1 MNSSIR
7 QDRERRTDSITK
19 EVVDKERLLPEEVSK
34 LTSIYCTNKGR
45 DQETGIPRQK
55 EGSALSPVLNKVRQ
69 DELLLRRIHENNHMR
84 NRLMKSSLARRFS
97 TWNEL
102 IKQYG
107 RIV

>member
-55 EGSALSPVLNKVRQ
+55 
-69 DELLLRRIHENNHMR
+69 LRSYPNP
-84 NRLMKSSLARRFS
+84 LVKS
-97 TWNEL
+97 L
-102 IKQYG
+102 IGFGTGQKQISNTVSCESQMAYQA
-107 RIV
+107 IS